1 MPHVAGAAGA
11 GAAKQAAPMP
21 IVDCHAHRH
30 SDGAARYPVRHDP
43 SNPPP
48 GTGMAEHL
56 RAESRAAGVVAIRA
70 I

>member
-1 MPHVAGAAGA
+1 
-11 GAAKQAAPMP
+11 MP